1 MTPRGYKP
9 IPNVPNPAV
18 STHPR
23 KFTIETSLDGQTWQV
38 AKTHISGTEGNNQI
52 AFANTKTKYMR
63 IVLEE
68 AASASGDDIPWMVKQ
83 MKVFGIQ

>member
-1 MTPRGYKP
+1 MVKGDKGGRGPVRSKP
-9 IPNVPNPAV
+9 IIL
-18 STHPR
+18 STGIA
-23 KFTIETSLDGQTWQV
+23 KIEDIQL
-38 AKTHISGTEGNNQI
+38 ALKTCRDAGNNQI

-68 AASASGDDIPWMVKQ
+68 AASPSGDDIPWMVKQ

>member
-1 MTPRGYKP
+1 
-9 IPNVPNPAV
+9 
-18 STHPR
+18 
-23 KFTIETSLDGQTWQV
+23 V
-38 AKTHISGTEGNNQI
+38 AKTHVSGNEGNNQI

-68 AASASGDDIPWMVKQ
+68 PASPSGDDIPWMVKQ